1 MMVWT
6 MLPNLPL
13 SQTTLEAFCRTHHIE
28 RLAVFGSVLRD
39 DFDDAS
45 DVDVLV
51 GFEPGHSPGWAF
63 FRLSKE
69 LPDLLGRE
77 VDLSTFGGLYGG
89 ARAEILKDART
100 LYDAA

>member
-1 MMVWT
+1 MT
-6 MLPNLPL
+6 LPNLPL
-13 SQTTLEAFCRTHHIE
+13 SQTTLETFCRKHHIA
-28 RLAVFGSVLRD
+28 RLAVFGSVLGD
-39 DFDDAS
+39 DFDEAS

-51 GFEPGHSPGWAF
+51 AFEPGHSPGWAF
-63 FRLSKE
+63 FRMREELS
-69 LPDLLGRE
+69 DLLGRE